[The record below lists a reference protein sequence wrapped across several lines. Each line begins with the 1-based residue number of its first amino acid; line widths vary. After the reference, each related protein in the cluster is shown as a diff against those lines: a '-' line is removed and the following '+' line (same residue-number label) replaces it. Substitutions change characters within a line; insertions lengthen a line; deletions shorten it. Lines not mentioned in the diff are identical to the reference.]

1 METLPPSAQE
11 SEQAVIGCCL
21 ISPKESLPEA
31 QQVLTSG
38 HFYDARC
45 QLVWETLYLMEPHE
59 IDLISVRQKLIDGGK
74 FTVLNILP
82 FLNECQ
88 DLVPSSA
95 NLPSWISEIEQKF
108 ILRRIIS
115 TCSNLSQMAYGAS
128 LDALSIL
135 DTAESQMLAIRPSQ
149 RINSDIKGLVQ
160 DAVNQID
167 QKWSNKGSITGLD
180 TGLIDLDKL
189 SDGLH
194 KGELIV
200 PAGFPSTG
208 KTALAMGIVVHN
220 ALKGTPCAVF
230 SAEMRPVQL
239 VVRALCTNTPVNY
252 HKLNEM
258 GEGFLQKMVIAA
270 GKISKSPLFIES
282 AHGATIGQICAS
294 ARRLK
299 QKHNIRLMAVDYIQL
314 LAGTGDNREQQVA
327 SISKGLKSIALELD
341 ITVLALSQLNDD
353 GRMRESR
360 AISQDADTIWKL
372 ENDGDW
378 QPLVQPVK
386 LRIEKCRDGETGIVN
401 LTFLKGFTRFE
412 SASKISDE
420 DVP

>member
-1 METLPPSAQE
+1 MDRLPPSAQQ
-11 SEQAVIGCCL
+11 SEMAIIGCCVTT
-21 ISPKESLPEA
+21 PRESLAEA
-31 QQVLTSG
+31 QQKLSAD

-45 QLVWETLYLMEPHE
+45 QLAWETMNSMEIHE
-59 IDLISVRQKLIDGGK
+59 VDLISLRQKLIDGGE
-74 FTVLNILP
+74 FSTDSIFP

-88 DLVPSSA
+88 DLVPSSS
-95 NLPSWISEIEQKF
+95 NLPNWISDVEEKF
-108 ILRRIIS
+108 IRRRIIA
-115 TCSNLSQMAYGAS
+115 TCSNLSEMAYGAS
-128 LDALSIL
+128 LDALEVL
-135 DTAESQMLAIRPSQ
+135 DAAEREMLSIRPAQ
-149 RINSDIKGLVQ
+149 RSSNDIRTLVHE
-160 DAVNQID
+160 AINQIE
-167 QKWSNKGSITGLD
+167 QKFNNSGKITGLE
-180 TGLIDLDKL
+180 TGLPDLDKL

-194 KGELIV
+194 EGELIV

-220 ALKGTPCAVF
+220 ALKGIPCAVF

-239 VVRALCTNTPVNY
+239 VIRALCTTAPANF
-252 HKLNEM
+252 HKITGHELPSM
-258 GEGFLQKMVIAA
+258 TIAA
-270 GKISKSPLFIES
+270 GKLNKAPLYIES

-314 LAGTGDNREQQVA
+314 LTGVGDNREQQVS
-327 SISKGLKSIALELD
+327 SISKGLKSIALELG

-360 AISQDADTIWKL
+360 AISQDADGVWKL

-386 LRIEKCRDGETGIVN
+386 LRLEKCRDGETGIVN
-401 LTFLKGFTRFE
+401 LTFLKQFTKFE
-412 SASKISDE
+412 SQSKISDE

>member
-1 METLPPSAQE
+1 MDKLPPSAQK
-11 SEQAVIGCCL
+11 SEMAIIGCCVTTP
-21 ISPKESLPEA
+21 IESLAEA
-31 QQVLTSG
+31 QQKLSTD

-45 QLVWETLYLMEPHE
+45 QLAWETMNSMEIHE
-59 IDLISVRQKLIDGGK
+59 VDLISLRQKLIDGGE
-74 FTVLNILP
+74 FSTDSIFP

-88 DLVPSSA
+88 DLVPSSS
-95 NLPSWISEIEQKF
+95 NLPNWISDVEEKF
-108 ILRRIIS
+108 IRRRIIA
-115 TCSNLSQMAYGAS
+115 TCSNLSEMAYGAS
-128 LDALSIL
+128 LDALEVL
-135 DTAESQMLAIRPSQ
+135 DAAEREMLSIRPAQ
-149 RINSDIKGLVQ
+149 RNSNDIRTLVHE
-160 DAVNQID
+160 AINQIE
-167 QKWSNKGSITGLD
+167 QKFNNSGKITGLE
-180 TGLIDLDKL
+180 TGLPDLDKL

-194 KGELIV
+194 EGELIV

-220 ALKGTPCAVF
+220 ALKGIPCAVF

-239 VVRALCTNTPVNY
+239 VVRALCTTTPANF
-252 HKLNEM
+252 HKITGHELPRM
-258 GEGFLQKMVIAA
+258 TIAA
-270 GKISKSPLFIES
+270 GKLNKAPLYIES

-314 LAGTGDNREQQVA
+314 LTGVGDNREQQVS
-327 SISKGLKSIALELD
+327 SISKGLKSIALELG

-360 AISQDADTIWKL
+360 AISQDADGVWKL

-386 LRIEKCRDGETGIVN
+386 LRLEKCRDGETGIVN
-401 LTFLKGFTRFE
+401 LTFLKQFTKFE
-412 SASKISDE
+412 SQSKISDE